1 MLYLNKIER
10 RCKNKELFEFVNCNK
25 VYNFGLNRVTQQK
38 LYILQGQ
45 KYQMKNPDG
54 PKNPPLIQMLQWI
67 TDPVGYM
74 ETAAQRY
81 GDIFTTQVGWNLGP
95 QVFVSNPQAIGQI
108 FMGEPKQ
115 FSPFNELFNNY
126 AKSFVGEHSL
136 LRIEG
141 QSHRRQRQLLM
152 PPFHG
157 ERMQAYGVQ
166 ICSITERVMSR
177 LAQNKPFKARDAM
190 LDISL
195 EVIFQVV
202 FGLQSGERC
211 YKLKQLLTAW
221 LDTVSSPAGGT
232 LLLLPFLQRDL
243 GPLSPWREF
252 QNLTKELTEQLYAE
266 IRERRQQND
275 PSGTDILTLLL
286 SAKDS
291 ENVGMTD
298 EELFDDLLTLLAVGH
313 ETTATAMAWMLY
325 WVHYHP
331 EVHNKLL
338 EELDTLDDSLDQMA
352 ISRLPYL
359 TAVCSETLR
368 IYPVVFLNF
377 PHLVREPIEV
387 MGYSLAPGTKVV
399 ACIYLTHHRQDLYPE
414 PDRFKPERFLGRQF
428 SPYEYFPFG
437 GGSRRCLG
445 AALAQLE
452 MKLVLATILLRYQ
465 LALSDNHIV
474 RPQNRLNIILAPAGG
489 VKMVLQGK
497 RRRFERPQP
506 SSQLAK

>member
-1 MLYLNKIER
+1 MKKLNGFKS
-10 RCKNKELFEFVNCNK
+10 
-25 VYNFGLNRVTQQK
+25 
-38 LYILQGQ
+38 
-45 KYQMKNPDG
+45 
-54 PKNPPLIQMLQWI
+54 PPLVQMVQWI
-67 TDPVGYM
+67 ADPIGYM

-81 GDIFTTQVGWNLGP
+81 GDIFTTQMGWSLGP

-115 FSPFNELFNNY
+115 FSPFNELFKNY
-126 AKSFVGEHSL
+126 AKPFFGENSL
-136 LRIEG
+136 LRMEG
-141 QSHRRQRQLLM
+141 QSYRRQRQLLM

-157 ERMQAYGVQ
+157 ERMQAYGAQ
-166 ICSITERVMSR
+166 ICSITEGVMSR
-177 LAQNKPFKARDAM
+177 LAQNKPFKALDAM

-211 YKLKQLLTAW
+211 YKLKQLLTLW
-221 LDTVSSPAGGT
+221 LDVISSPAGVAS
-232 LLLLPFLQRDL
+232 LLLPFLQKDL
-243 GPLSPWREF
+243 GVLTPWRDF
-252 QNLTKELTEQLYAE
+252 QNLTKELNELLYAE

-286 SAKDS
+286 SAKDF

-298 EELFDDLLTLLAVGH
+298 EELYDELLTLLVAGYV
-313 ETTATAMAWMLY
+313 TTTTAMAWMLY
-325 WVHYHP
+325 WVHSHP
-331 EVHNKLL
+331 EIYNKLL
-338 EELDTLDDSLDQMA
+338 EELNTLDEFPDPMA

-368 IYPVVFLNF
+368 IYPLVSLSF
-377 PHLVREPIEV
+377 PHLVREPIEL
-387 MGYSLAPGTKVV
+387 MGYPLAPGTTVV

-414 PDRFKPERFLGRQF
+414 SKQFKPERFLERQF

-437 GGSRRCLG
+437 GGSRRCVG

-474 RPQNRLNIILAPAGG
+474 RPQSRLSVVLAPAGG
-489 VKMVLQGK
+489 VKMVLQCE
-497 RRRFERPQP
+497 RRRLERPRP
-506 SSQLAK
+506 SSQLAE

>member
-1 MLYLNKIER
+1 
-10 RCKNKELFEFVNCNK
+10 
-25 VYNFGLNRVTQQK
+25 
-38 LYILQGQ
+38 
-45 KYQMKNPDG
+45 MKNPDG

-211 YKLKQLLTAW
+211 YKLKQLLTTW

-243 GPLSPWREF
+243 GPLSPWRNF
-252 QNLTKELTEQLYAE
+252 QNLTKELKELLYAE

-275 PSGTDILTLLL
+275 LSGTDILTLLL

-338 EELDTLDDSLDQMA
+338 EELDTLDDSPDQMA

-377 PHLVREPIEV
+377 PHLVREPIEM

-489 VKMVLQGK
+489 VKMVLRGE

-506 SSQLAK
+506 SSQLAE

>member
-1 MLYLNKIER
+1 MKKLNGFKS
-10 RCKNKELFEFVNCNK
+10 
-25 VYNFGLNRVTQQK
+25 
-38 LYILQGQ
+38 
-45 KYQMKNPDG
+45 
-54 PKNPPLIQMLQWI
+54 PPLVQMVHWI
-67 TDPVGYM
+67 ADPIDYM

-95 QVFVSNPQAIGQI
+95 HVFVSNPQAIGQI

-115 FSPFNELFNNY
+115 FFPFHEIFKNY

-136 LRIEG
+136 MRMEN
-141 QSHRRQRQLLM
+141 QSYRRQRQLLM

-157 ERMQAYGVQ
+157 ERMQAYGAQ
-166 ICSITERVMSR
+166 ISSITEGVMSR
-177 LAQNKPFKARDAM
+177 LAQNKPFKAHDAM
-190 LDISL
+190 LDISI

-202 FGLQSGERC
+202 FGLLSGERC
-211 YKLKQLLTAW
+211 YKLKQLLHAW
-221 LDTVSSPAGGT
+221 LNTVSSPAGAS
-232 LLLLPFLQRDL
+232 LLLLPFLQKDL
-243 GPLSPWREF
+243 GVLTPWRDF
-252 QNLTKELTEQLYAE
+252 QNLTKELNELLYAE

-298 EELFDDLLTLLAVGH
+298 EELYDELLTLLAAGH

-325 WVHYHP
+325 WVHSHP

-338 EELDTLDDSLDQMA
+338 EELDTLDDFPDPMA

-368 IYPVVFLNF
+368 IYPVSALNF
-377 PHLVREPIEV
+377 PYLVREPIEL
-387 MGYSLAPGTKVV
+387 MGYPLAPGTTVV
-399 ACIYLTHHRQDLYPE
+399 PCIYLTHHRQDLYPE
-414 PDRFKPERFLGRQF
+414 PDRFKPERFLERQF
-428 SPYEYFPFG
+428 SAYEYFPFG
-437 GGSRRCLG
+437 GGIRRCVG
-445 AALAQLE
+445 AALAQFQI
-452 MKLVLATILLRYQ
+452 KLVLATILLRYQ

-474 RPQNRLNIILAPAGG
+474 RPQNRLGIVLAPAGG

-497 RRRFERPQP
+497 RPRP
-506 SSQLAK
+506 SSHLAD